1 MLIDKSP
8 TLSISLLI
16 CTADDKSNRSNRL
29 LQAKHTLAD
38 IIDFNIEFINLIFCF
53 LFSLQ
58 NRWLTALTASAT

>member
-16 CTADDKSNRSNRL
+16 CIAEMINRKL
-29 LQAKHTLAD
+29 KQQVVAKQNTLAD

-53 LFSLQ
+53 LLLPCFPKQ
-58 NRWLTALTASAT
+58 ALKALP